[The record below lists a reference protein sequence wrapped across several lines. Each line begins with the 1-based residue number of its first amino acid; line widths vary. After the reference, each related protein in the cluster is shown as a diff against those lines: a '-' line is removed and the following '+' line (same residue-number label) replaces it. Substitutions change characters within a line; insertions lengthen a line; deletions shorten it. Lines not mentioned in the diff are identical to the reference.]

1 MFPLRD
7 SVAHHGPAF
16 VTKLLLALNIL
27 VFFWQISGGPRAFE
41 ASVFQYG
48 FIPELFFNDPLGQ
61 AYRLL
66 TSMFMHGG
74 TGHIIGNLWFLWVFG
89 PALESRLG
97 SGGYLCLYLL
107 SGIGAALAQGLVVP
121 SDFTPMVGASGA
133 ISGVLGG
140 YLMLF
145 SRAWVLTGV
154 WFILPFFF
162 WLPAATYI
170 GYWVL
175 FQVVY
180 GLFGLPGVAWW
191 AHLGGFVVGLL
202 LARNLRYKHPY
213 RAEPFYQRG
222 FEFD

>member
-16 VTKLLLALNIL
+16 ATKLLLGLNVL
-27 VFFWQISGGPRAFE
+27 VFFWQVSGGPDAFE
-41 ASVFQYG
+41 FSVFRYG
-48 FIPELFFNDPLGQ
+48 FIPQLFFADPLGQ
-61 AYRLL
+61 AYRLI
-66 TSMFMHGG
+66 TSMFMHGSI
-74 TGHIIGNLWFLWVFG
+74 GHIIGNLWFLWVFG

-97 SGGYLCLYLL
+97 SGSYLGLYLL
-107 SGIGAALAQGLVVP
+107 SGTAAALAQGLMMP
-121 SDFTPMVGASGA
+121 SNPTPMVGASGA

-145 SRAWVLTGV
+145 PGAWVLTAV

-170 GYWVL
+170 GYWAL
-175 FQVVY
+175 FQVIY

-191 AHLGGFVVGLL
+191 AHLGGFVVGLM
-202 LARNLRYKHPY
+202 LARGLRHKHPY

>member
-7 SVAHHGPAF
+7 SVTHHGPAF
-16 VTKLLLALNIL
+16 VTKLLLGLNVL
-27 VFFWQISGGPRAFE
+27 VFFWQVSGGPRAFE
-41 ASVFQYG
+41 LGVFQYG
-48 FIPELFFNDPLGQ
+48 FIPELFFSNPLEQ
-61 AYRLL
+61 AYRLI

-74 TGHIIGNLWFLWVFG
+74 IGHIIGNLWFLWVFG

-97 SGGYLCLYLL
+97 GGRYLGLYLL
-107 SGIGAALAQGLVVP
+107 SGVSAALAQGLVLP
-121 SDFTPMVGASGA
+121 SDPTPMVGASGA

-145 SRAWVLTGV
+145 SRAWVLTVV

-170 GYWVL
+170 GYWAL

-191 AHLGGFVVGLL
+191 AHLGGFIVGVL
-202 LARNLRYKHPY
+202 LARGLCYKHPY
-213 RAEPFYQRG
+213 RAEPYYQQG
-222 FEFD
+222 FDFD